1 MINKCIFIGNA
12 GADANVADMNNGQKV
27 ANINLALDQSYTNK
41 NGERVKNTTWVKLV
55 AFGPAVKVASL
66 VKKGAQIYVEAAY
79 RERTYTDN
87 SGVEKTASEFV
98 IDEIRLLGK
107 KSAED
112 LPQA

>member
-27 ANINLALDQSYTNK
+27 ANLSLALDQTYIK
-41 NGERVKNTTWVKLV
+41 NGEKVKNTTWVKLV

-107 KSAED
+107 KPAED
-112 LPQA
+112 MPQA

>member
-12 GADANVADMNNGQKV
+12 GADANVVDMNNGQKV
-27 ANINLALDQSYTNK
+27 ANITCALDQTYIK
-41 NGERVKNTTWVKLV
+41 NGEKVKNTTWVKLV

-107 KSAED
+107 KPAED
-112 LPQA
+112 MPQA

>member
-12 GADANVADMNNGQKV
+12 GADANVVDMKNGQV
-27 ANINLALDQSYTNK
+27 ANINLALDQAYLNK
-41 NGERVKNTTWVKLV
+41 NGEKVKNTQWVKLV

-87 SGVEKTASEFV
+87 SGVEKTVSEFV

-107 KSAED
+107 KPAED
-112 LPQA
+112 MPQA